1 MEAKKLQKVLKDHE
15 KWLKG
20 KGGKRANLSKANLYR
35 ANLFGANLSKVKFM
49 FQQFPSI
56 TLLSSINLGEISD
69 KLALELMRRDAE
81 AHPYPERFNEW
92 ASGGVCPY
100 QNEERFWKFKER
112 REVWKPGKPQMKG
125 SDLIIEI
132 CKEKGWKIKGYLK

>member
-1 MEAKKLQKVLKDHE
+1 
-15 KWLKG
+15 
-20 KGGKRANLSKANLYR
+20 
-35 ANLFGANLSKVKFM
+35 M

-81 AHPYPERFNEW
+81 AHPYPELFNEW
-92 ASGGVCPY
+92 AAGGTCPY

-132 CKEKGWKIKGYLK
+132 CKEKGWKIKGYLE